1 MNDVEKIFILENEML
16 LSIDN
21 YISIETKNII
31 IDKISKQK
39 KILLGITNNELRNQ
53 KKIDNQMKSVIN
65 DNYFD
70 KKPLNINNI

>member
-1 MNDVEKIFILENEML
+1 MNDVKTILILENEML

-21 YISIETKNII
+21 DISIETKNII
-31 IDKISKQK
+31 LDKINNQK
-39 KILLGITNNELRNQ
+39 NILLGIINNELQNQ
-53 KKIDNQMKSVIN
+53 KKIDNQMKPVIN